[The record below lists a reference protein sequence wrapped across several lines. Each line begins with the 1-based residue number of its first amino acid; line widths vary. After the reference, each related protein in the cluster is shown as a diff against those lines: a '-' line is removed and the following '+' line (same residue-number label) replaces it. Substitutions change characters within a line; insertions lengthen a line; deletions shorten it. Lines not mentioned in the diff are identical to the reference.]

1 VKSPYSVLALA
12 SALWSAAALGAAMD
26 AGYPSRPVRLVVP
39 FAPGGTPDIQA
50 RVIAEPLR
58 ERLNAEIARILQ
70 LPDVQERY
78 AASGSTI
85 TGGTPEEM
93 RRVLETELAKYRK
106 LVKDAGI
113 RSEVQP

>member
-1 VKSPYSVLALA
+1 
-12 SALWSAAALGAAMD
+12 M
-26 AGYPSRPVRLVVP
+26 VP

-70 LPDVQERY
+70 LPDVRERY
-78 AASGSTI
+78 AAPGRRHRRRP
-85 TGGTPEEM
+85 GGI
-93 RRVLETELAKYRK
+93 RRVLETELANMKVRQ
-106 LVKDAGI
+106 DTGI